1 MPLRRNLASATSV
14 RKHSVSSTPV
24 RLGFV
29 PLNDCAPL
37 VVAQEQ
43 GLFERFGVD
52 VRLSRELGWATVR
65 DKIIHGELDAAHAP
79 CGLPLALGLGLNC
92 LPTPTV
98 TGLVLN
104 LNGNAITLSEEL
116 WQAGVRDALTLR
128 TFLANN
134 RGRRTLT
141 FGTVSPYSTHS
152 LLLRRWLTQA
162 GADFSRDVRFVVV
175 PPPQMVVNLAA
186 GHLDGFCAG
195 EPWNSL
201 AVAEG
206 CGWIPATSSDL
217 SPLHPE
223 KVLLATADF
232 AGRREP
238 EHLRLL
244 AALLEACAYCDQPA
258 NHAALAAL
266 LSNRRYV
273 GQPAEIIAR
282 GFPGDFDYGH
292 GLRSPMADF
301 MVFHRESANAP
312 SPDKAAWVAKH
323 LLDGAA
329 RDKFS
334 ADQLAQIFRADLFA
348 QAQELRIATLPH
360 ETDSETRLLTA

>member
-1 MPLRRNLASATSV
+1 MRRNIASATTA
-14 RKHSVSSTPV
+14 RKATISSTPV

-37 VVAQEQ
+37 VVAQEH
-43 GLFERFGVD
+43 GLFERFGVE
-52 VRLSRELGWATVR
+52 VRLSRELGWATIR
-65 DKIIHGELDAAHAP
+65 DKIVHGELDAAHAP
-79 CGLPLALGLGLNC
+79 CGLPLALELGLSC
-92 LPTPTV
+92 VPTRTV
-98 TGLVLN
+98 AGMVLN

-116 WQAGVRDALTLR
+116 WSAGIRDALTLR
-128 TFLANN
+128 AFLTGN

-141 FGTVSPYSTHS
+141 FGTVSPYSTHT

-162 GADFSRDVRFVVV
+162 GADFGRDVRFVVV
-175 PPPQMVVNLAA
+175 PPQQMVVNLAA

-217 SPLHPE
+217 APLHPE

-232 AGRREP
+232 AARREN
-238 EHLRLL
+238 EHVRII
-244 AALLEACAYCDQPA
+244 AALLEACAFCDSPANQPA
-258 NHAALAAL
+258 LAKL
-266 LSNRRYV
+266 LSDRRYL
-273 GQPAEIIAR
+273 GQPAEVIAR
-282 GFPGDFDYGH
+282 GFPGEFNYGH
-292 GLRSPMADF
+292 GLHSPLADF
-301 MVFHRESANAP
+301 VVYHREAANVP
-312 SPDKAAWVAKH
+312 TPEKAAWIARH

-334 ADQLAQIFRADLFA
+334 AEQLAQIFRADLFA
-348 QAQELRIATLPH
+348 KAQELRLATIPH
-360 ETDSETRLLTA
+360 DPDSETRLLTA